1 MQRFDQRADPFRYDD
16 TIAAGEA
23 FQGGGYE
30 WQAHAAPGHDMD
42 ALVFF
47 EPAHRVLVS
56 GDALWADGMGLVWP
70 SESPNPAIVA
80 AREALDE
87 IERLD
92 PAVVIP
98 GHGPPFDD
106 VAGALARARARLDA
120 FERDPAKNARHVL
133 KVLLVFV
140 LLERGSMPAADLP
153 GYVGRVATYRDL
165 SGRFLGL
172 DDDALARW
180 LLDDLQR
187 GGAVTLRDG
196 LIKPTMAA

>member
-1 MQRFDQRADPFRYDD
+1 MRCGLTAWAWCGRASRPIRRS
-16 TIAAGEA
+16 
-23 FQGGGYE
+23 
-30 WQAHAAPGHDMD
+30 
-42 ALVFF
+42 L
-47 EPAHRVLVS
+47 R
-56 GDALWADGMGLVWP
+56 
-70 SESPNPAIVA
+70 
-80 AREALDE
+80 
-87 IERLD
+87 
-92 PAVVIP
+92 
-98 GHGPPFDD
+98 
-106 VAGALARARARLDA
+106 RARLDA